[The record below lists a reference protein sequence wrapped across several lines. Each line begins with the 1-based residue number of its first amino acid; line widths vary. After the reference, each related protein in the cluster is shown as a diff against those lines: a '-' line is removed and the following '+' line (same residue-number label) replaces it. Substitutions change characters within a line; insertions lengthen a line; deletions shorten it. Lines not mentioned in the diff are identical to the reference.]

1 MIYHIPIYLITQYG
15 TSNHIYI
22 SPLVAKETLEG
33 HQRAMMGNMTVEEI
47 YRERKTFSNAVFEV
61 SKKDFVKF
69 GMSIISYTLKD
80 ITDEVGYLKVSTE
93 ICFFRFVMP
102 TIYNEPT
109 RVSTILSI

>member
-1 MIYHIPIYLITQYG
+1 
-15 TSNHIYI
+15 
-22 SPLVAKETLEG
+22 
-33 HQRAMMGNMTVEEI
+33 MMGNMTVEEI

-93 ICFFRFVMP
+93 IYCFWVGYAYNLYWADQSQHYFINMKYFRPWVNQEQLKYRKM
-102 TIYNEPT
+102 
-109 RVSTILSI
+109 LA